1 MCGKEYPVLHHCVLV
16 SNTNTTLH
24 VWFVQIKVK
33 GISCTISTNFC
44 TFSRCMRI
52 SRWYPRVFTSRDN
65 NNKRKLNRWLNN
77 SFRFWFICRVLY
89 AGKERLMYGCD
100 FVYDTPSGKEANVN
114 NSTNSKTFITYRRAR
129 QKMAHSSLAV
139 TEICIIIASKVL
151 KNPELILVLAH
162 GRRNYNHQNFWWLA

>member
-1 MCGKEYPVLHHCVLV
+1 MSGLCKLKWNGFPMQYLPIFVLSLFI
-16 SNTNTTLH
+16 
-24 VWFVQIKVK
+24 WGFPG
-33 GISCTISTNFC
+33 GIQGFWLLGTI
-44 TFSRCMRI
+44 
-52 SRWYPRVFTSRDN
+52 
-65 NNKRKLNRWLNN
+65 NNKRKVNRWLNN
-77 SFRFWFICRVLY
+77 SFTFWFICRVLY

-162 GRRNYNHQNFWWLA
+162 GRRNYNHQNFWWLAKHFTTIYLLHLKLES

>member
-16 SNTNTTLH
+16 SNNDTMHLACLVCAKTIIQYLPI
-24 VWFVQIKVK
+24 FVLSLFIWGLPG
-33 GISCTISTNFC
+33 GIWGFWLLGAI
-44 TFSRCMRI
+44 
-52 SRWYPRVFTSRDN
+52 
-65 NNKRKLNRWLNN
+65 NNKRKRMIKQFIYLN
-77 SFRFWFICRVLY
+77 FWFICRVLY

-100 FVYDTPSGKEANVN
+100 FVFDTPSGKEANVN

-151 KNPELILVLAH
+151 KNLEIK
-162 GRRNYNHQNFWWLA
+162 FWH